1 MRIIFFLSGKSV
13 IIVDYVKQCIKGL
26 ALCCADFSNNFNKEV
41 YDVYADV
48 FEPQPIN
55 LLAGK
60 TI

>member
-1 MRIIFFLSGKSV
+1 M
-13 IIVDYVKQCIKGL
+13 IIVDYVKQFIQGL